1 MTRHREP
8 SPALATYVDALVG
21 IGGQLT
27 TILYHMRE
35 HRSADVERDPAETI
49 ACLIADV
56 MPPRL
61 ARRDVDLEVAARLI
75 KSTAE
80 AIEDNIFLVA
90 DDDPPVDPTA
100 LNGNARLH

>member
-27 TILYHMRE
+27 TILHHMWE
-35 HRSADVERDPAETI
+35 HQSGEAELDPAETI
-49 ACLIADV
+49 ARLIADV
-56 MPPRL
+56 MPPHL
-61 ARRDVDLEVAARLI
+61 ARRDVDLEAAARLI
-75 KSTAE
+75 KATAE

-100 LNGNARLH
+100 VNGNARLH